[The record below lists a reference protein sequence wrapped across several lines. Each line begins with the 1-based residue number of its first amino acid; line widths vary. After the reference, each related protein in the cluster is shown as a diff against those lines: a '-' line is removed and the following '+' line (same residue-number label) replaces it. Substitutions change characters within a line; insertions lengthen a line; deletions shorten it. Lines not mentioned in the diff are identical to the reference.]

1 MPLFLD
7 GDFGIAAAG
16 RGLVIAAFQ
25 VGVILAAVQIGYL
38 RTCHRGSR
46 LVGAAFSLMALA
58 MAVIALTPRWWVI
71 PIGLALAGIG
81 LGLFVPQAQD
91 RAATLGGPVYRG
103 LTVLTWVTFVRI
115 AQVIGPAGGS
125 WSAESVGPRLTFAL
139 SGATML
145 LAAILWRPARA
156 PGRQTAGGCS
166 LPLIQHASCT
176 MYHQRVMRL
185 ANIEVGGERRLGVL
199 DGRDDVIDLSSTGL
213 PTGTIDLI
221 EQWDRAKVEHVLDQG
236 TRLPLGE
243 VRLLAPLVPRKNI
256 IAVGRNY
263 RDHAKEFSDSG
274 FDASEKQMVP
284 DHPVIFTKAPTAV
297 IGPDEPIVL
306 ANDPTGTT
314 DYEGEMAVVIG
325 RRARKVTKQEALD
338 HVFGWT
344 IVNDVTARDLQ
355 KRHVQWFV
363 GKSPDT
369 FCPMGPSITTID
381 ELPDIGVSW
390 MRTTVNGE
398 LRQEAPIS
406 ALLFDV
412 PTLIAT
418 LSEVM
423 TLEPG
428 DVIATGTGL
437 GVGIGFDPPRYLAS
451 GDVVEIA
458 IDGIGALR
466 NPVI

>member
-1 MPLFLD
+1 MHD
-7 GDFGIAAAG
+7 
-16 RGLVIAAFQ
+16 
-25 VGVILAAVQIGYL
+25 
-38 RTCHRGSR
+38 
-46 LVGAAFSLMALA
+46 
-58 MAVIALTPRWWVI
+58 
-71 PIGLALAGIG
+71 
-81 LGLFVPQAQD
+81 VP
-91 RAATLGGPVYRG
+91 
-103 LTVLTWVTFVRI
+103 
-115 AQVIGPAGGS
+115 
-125 WSAESVGPRLTFAL
+125 SV
-139 SGATML
+139 
-145 LAAILWRPARA
+145 
-156 PGRQTAGGCS
+156 
-166 LPLIQHASCT
+166 
-176 MYHQRVMRL
+176 VMRL
-185 ANIEVGGERRLGVL
+185 ANFELTGERRLGVIE
-199 DGRDDVIDLSSTGL
+199 DDKVLDLSKTGL
-213 PTGTIDLI
+213 PDDTIDVI
-221 EQWDRAKVEHVLDQG
+221 AQWDRAKIDHALTEAP
-236 TRLPLGE
+236 RIPLAE

-263 RDHAKEFSDSG
+263 RDHAREFSESG
-274 FDASEKQMVP
+274 FDASEKQMIP
-284 DHPVIFTKAPTAV
+284 DHPVIFTKAPTSV

-325 RRARKVTKQEALD
+325 RHARNVTKEEALD

-369 FCPMGPSITTID
+369 FCPMGPSITTVD
-381 ELPDIGVSW
+381 ELPDITVSW
-390 MRTTVNGE
+390 MKTTVNGE

-406 ALLFDV
+406 DLIFDV
-412 PTLIAT
+412 PTLVAT

-437 GVGIGFDPPRYLAS
+437 GVGIGFDPPRYLAP
-451 GDVVEIA
+451 GDVVEIS